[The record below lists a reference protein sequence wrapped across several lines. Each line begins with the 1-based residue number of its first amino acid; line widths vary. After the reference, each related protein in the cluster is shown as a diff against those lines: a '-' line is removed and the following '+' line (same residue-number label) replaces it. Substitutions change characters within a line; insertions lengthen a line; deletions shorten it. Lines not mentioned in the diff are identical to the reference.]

1 MNLPKRN
8 KTTPSGLMFPK
19 QIQTKAQQVTQ
30 KQPNLNKIN
39 FNQLLKPNIVTKND
53 YSNRM
58 PPSYKTEQRNQQNSL
73 LNEPDKEKKRL
84 IIQQLIDS
92 MNFQDFSLPNDF
104 NEKEWNYLLD
114 CKAINELKITLRY
127 EINTQIKF

>member
-1 MNLPKRN
+1 M
-8 KTTPSGLMFPK
+8 
-19 QIQTKAQQVTQ
+19 
-30 KQPNLNKIN
+30 NKIN
-39 FNQLLKPNIVTKND
+39 FNQLLKLNIVTKND

-73 LNEPDKEKKRL
+73 LSEPDKEKKRL

-127 EINTQIKF
+127 EIKHTLMKS